1 MAELAVAPL
10 ALKTELCA
18 VLLSC
23 WGPPRPSG
31 TLCSVCH
38 IPVCSAAPGRAAPC
52 APLPI
57 PAAGAAPWQDGLR
70 DAPPTCRAP
79 CCALCPCAHLSGCL
93 LRLTA
98 LCKQIILGRWGGFG
112 AVPPSTPHLPLSLP
126 GPRMAVLCCSRSPG
140 CVQSIN
146 CYCCNNCSVSQ
157 EMPER
162 AEKIERSVRQRGR
175 R

>member
-1 MAELAVAPL
+1 MLSCSAAGDRLVPAGRCA
-10 ALKTELCA
+10 LCA
-18 VLLSC
+18 TSLRAAQRRGELRPVLLS
-23 WGPPRPSG
+23 PSQ
-31 TLCSVCH
+31 LQVLLH
-38 IPVCSAAPGRAAPC
+38 GRM
-52 APLPI
+52 
-57 PAAGAAPWQDGLR
+57 GLGMP
-70 DAPPTCRAP
+70 PPTCRAP

-98 LCKQIILGRWGGFG
+98 LCKQLILGRWGGFG